1 MNALQVVFFVIKH
14 DDSVKK
20 PWCCDKKKATTV
32 LQIKSD
38 NMFVTVEDLHSS
50 YLLTQQL
57 LQFRVKVAAWK
68 RMVFSPLNNWFDK

>member
-57 LQFRVKVAAWK
+57 LQFTILKSQSSNLEENG
-68 RMVFSPLNNWFDK
+68 FIPLK

>member
-50 YLLTQQL
+50 YLPTQQL
-57 LQFRVKVAAWK
+57 LQFTILK
-68 RMVFSPLNNWFDK
+68 SQSSNLEENGYIPLK

>member
-50 YLLTQQL
+50 YLPTQQL
-57 LQFRVKVAAWK
+57 LQFTILKSQSSNLEENG
-68 RMVFSPLNNWFDK
+68 FIPLK

>member
-50 YLLTQQL
+50 YLLTRQL
-57 LQFRVKVAAWK
+57 LQFTILK
-68 RMVFSPLNNWFDK
+68 SQSSNLEENGYIPLK

>member
-50 YLLTQQL
+50 YLPTQQL
-57 LQFRVKVAAWK
+57 LQFTILKSQSSSLEENG
-68 RMVFSPLNNWFDK
+68 FFPLK

>member
-57 LQFRVKVAAWK
+57 LQFTILKSQSSSLEENG
-68 RMVFSPLNNWFDK
+68 FIPLK